1 MNRITA
7 LVGNWSRNHEI
18 DEFNE
23 WPKNADTLGNSELA
37 CGYGQL
43 VDTGS
48 PASVHSSAVCNE
60 HRSGTSAGRTS
71 RQAAPLPADGEE
83 REDHVDAWKPRT
95 ALGEPG
101 CWRGNYMSE
110 CADTTRENAP
120 KTQHKGQAR
129 TTAVL
134 AGAALLAPLGLL
146 AASGNAAAADSGVWD
161 RIAQCESGGN
171 WHINTGNSYYGGL
184 QFSAGTWRAY
194 GGSAYAATADQAS
207 RSAQIAVATKVQH
220 AQGWGAWPVCSV
232 RAGASGS
239 APAASSGT
247 VSEKSTT
254 KTRKSTEK
262 ATPSKPAKTPARG
275 TNNASRGTSRG
286 DYTVR
291 EGDTLSAIAAQH
303 GTTWRKVYA
312 ANKSVIG
319 ADPDLIVPGQQLDL

>member
-1 MNRITA
+1 
-7 LVGNWSRNHEI
+7 
-18 DEFNE
+18 
-23 WPKNADTLGNSELA
+23 
-37 CGYGQL
+37 
-43 VDTGS
+43 
-48 PASVHSSAVCNE
+48 
-60 HRSGTSAGRTS
+60 
-71 RQAAPLPADGEE
+71 
-83 REDHVDAWKPRT
+83 
-95 ALGEPG
+95 
-101 CWRGNYMSE
+101 MSE
-110 CADTTRENAP
+110 CADTTRENA
-120 KTQHKGQAR
+120 HKSPMGQAR

-171 WHINTGNSYYGGL
+171 WHINTGNGYYGGL

-207 RSAQIAVATKVQH
+207 KSAQITVASKVQR

-239 APAASSGT
+239 APAGSSGT
-247 VSEKSTT
+247 VSEKSTRT
-254 KTRKSTEK
+254 KKSTTESTSESTTKKSTKK

-291 EGDTLSAIAAQH
+291 EGDTLSGIAAQH

-312 ANKSVIG
+312 ANKAVIG
-319 ADPDLIVPGQQLDL
+319 GDPDLIVPGQQLDL

>member
-1 MNRITA
+1 
-7 LVGNWSRNHEI
+7 
-18 DEFNE
+18 
-23 WPKNADTLGNSELA
+23 
-37 CGYGQL
+37 
-43 VDTGS
+43 
-48 PASVHSSAVCNE
+48 
-60 HRSGTSAGRTS
+60 
-71 RQAAPLPADGEE
+71 
-83 REDHVDAWKPRT
+83 
-95 ALGEPG
+95 
-101 CWRGNYMSE
+101 MSD

-120 KTQHKGQAR
+120 KTHKGQAR
-129 TTAVL
+129 TTVVL

-171 WHINTGNSYYGGL
+171 WHINTGNGYYGGL

-207 RSAQIAVATKVQH
+207 KSAQIAVASKVQR
-220 AQGWGAWPVCSV
+220 AQGWGAWPVCSAK
-232 RAGASGS
+232 AGASGS

-247 VSEKSTT
+247 VSENSTKTSKKSTT
-254 KTRKSTEK
+254 GSTRKKSTKK
-262 ATPSKPAKTPARG
+262 ATPSEPANTPARG

-319 ADPDLIVPGQQLDL
+319 TDPDLIVPGQQLDL

>member
-1 MNRITA
+1 
-7 LVGNWSRNHEI
+7 
-18 DEFNE
+18 
-23 WPKNADTLGNSELA
+23 
-37 CGYGQL
+37 
-43 VDTGS
+43 
-48 PASVHSSAVCNE
+48 
-60 HRSGTSAGRTS
+60 
-71 RQAAPLPADGEE
+71 
-83 REDHVDAWKPRT
+83 
-95 ALGEPG
+95 
-101 CWRGNYMSE
+101 MSD

-120 KTQHKGQAR
+120 KAHKGQAR

-171 WHINTGNSYYGGL
+171 WHINTGNGYYGGL

-220 AQGWGAWPVCSV
+220 AQGWGAWPVCSA

-239 APAASSGT
+239 APGTSSGT
-247 VSEKSTT
+247 VSEKSTKKSSSGSKSESATGST
-254 KTRKSTEK
+254 KKQSTKK

>member
-1 MNRITA
+1 
-7 LVGNWSRNHEI
+7 
-18 DEFNE
+18 
-23 WPKNADTLGNSELA
+23 
-37 CGYGQL
+37 
-43 VDTGS
+43 
-48 PASVHSSAVCNE
+48 
-60 HRSGTSAGRTS
+60 
-71 RQAAPLPADGEE
+71 
-83 REDHVDAWKPRT
+83 
-95 ALGEPG
+95 
-101 CWRGNYMSE
+101 MSD

-120 KTQHKGQAR
+120 KAHKGQAR

-146 AASGNAAAADSGVWD
+146 AASGNAVAADSGVWD

-171 WHINTGNSYYGGL
+171 WHINTGNGYYGGL

-207 RSAQIAVATKVQH
+207 KSAQIAVAGKVQR
-220 AQGWGAWPVCSV
+220 AQGWGAWPVCSA

-239 APAASSGT
+239 APAASSGA
-247 VSEKSTT
+247 VSEKSTKKSSSGSKSESATGST
-254 KTRKSTEK
+254 KKQSTKK
-262 ATPSKPAKTPARG
+262 ATPSKPAQAPARG